1 MPRLSLLP
9 LLALLLAAPAAGAA
23 PGEHAGP
30 RPSLPTVPAPLPASV
45 TGELTTPRALLRH
58 TARAA
63 GPARS
68 LALQVE
74 QVRDDLARALGR
86 DWPGR
91 VEIRVGVGR
100 EELEALALPGGRP
113 PEWAA
118 ALAYPSH
125 GIMLVDGRSVGT
137 AEGMTVL
144 RHEFLHVA
152 LGSLGDGWPRWFQ
165 EGFAV
170 EVSGERYLFDRY
182 VALVRAVHGGHLL
195 PLSSLAADFPGD
207 RAQVELAY
215 AESAAFVAV
224 LLERHGP
231 VGMATLLSAVERGE
245 SFEAAFIEAFH
256 VSLRTEVS
264 SWEETLPRRYA
275 WTPLLAG
282 SGTLLAVAAL
292 ATVVG
297 WLFRRRRYARALEQ
311 MALREQA
318 EEAARR
324 ILEAEALARAAALAA
339 EEFPDDALDGPARP
353 PGDDE
358 GPPPGTLLH

>member
-1 MPRLSLLP
+1 MHLLA
-9 LLALLLAAPAAGAA
+9 LALLLAAPVAGAV
-23 PGEHAGP
+23 GEHAEP
-30 RPSLPTVPAPLPASV
+30 RAALPSVPVPLPSV
-45 TGELTTPRALLRH
+45 FTGELSTPRAQLRH

-63 GPARS
+63 GAAQA

-91 VEIRVGVGR
+91 VEVRLGVGR
-100 EELEALALPGGRP
+100 EELESLALPGGAP
-113 PEWAA
+113 PPWAA

-125 GIMLVDGRSVGT
+125 GIILVDGHSVGT

-144 RHEFLHVA
+144 RHELLHVA
-152 LGSLGDGWPRWFQ
+152 LGRLGDGWPRWFQ

-170 EVSGERYLFDRY
+170 EVSGERYVFSRY
-182 VALVRAVHGGHLL
+182 VALVRAIHGGRLIPL
-195 PLSSLAADFPGD
+195 PSLAAGFPED
-207 RAQVELAY
+207 RAAVELAY
-215 AESAAFVAV
+215 AESASFVAF

-231 VGMATLLSAVERGE
+231 VGMATLLSTVERGE
-245 SFEAAFIEAFH
+245 PFEAAFIEAFH
-256 VSLRTEVS
+256 VSLRTELAT
-264 SWEETLPRRYA
+264 WEESLPGRYA

-292 ATVVG
+292 VTVVG
-297 WLFRRRRYARALEQ
+297 WFFRRRRYARALEQ

-324 ILEAEALARAAALAA
+324 ILEAEAVARAAALAA
-339 EEFPDDALDGPARP
+339 AAFPDEPDAVNGPP
-353 PGDDE
+353 PPASDDEE

>member
-1 MPRLSLLP
+1 MPLL
-9 LLALLLAAPAAGAA
+9 LALALLLTAPAASAL
-23 PGEHAGP
+23 GEHAAP
-30 RPSLPTVPAPLPASV
+30 RTTLPAVPAPIPEV
-45 TGELTTPRALLRH
+45 ITGELATPRALLRH

-63 GPARS
+63 GPARTLS
-68 LALQVE
+68 LQVE
-74 QVRDDLARALGR
+74 QVREDLARALGR

-100 EELEALALPGGRP
+100 DELEALALPGGAP

-125 GIMLVDGRSVGT
+125 GIILVDGFQVGT

-144 RHEFLHVA
+144 RHELLHVA
-152 LGSLGDGWPRWFQ
+152 LGKLGAGWPRWFQ

-182 VALVRAVHGGHLL
+182 VALVRAIHGGYLL
-195 PLSSLAADFPGD
+195 PIQSLAEDFPDGRD
-207 RAQVELAY
+207 AVELAY
-215 AESAAFVAV
+215 AESAALVSF

-231 VGMATLLSAVERGE
+231 VGMATLLSTVERGE
-245 SFEAAFIEAFH
+245 PFEAAFIEAFH
-256 VSLRTEVS
+256 VSLRTEVAT
-264 SWEETLPRRYA
+264 WEETLPRRYA

-282 SGTLLAVAAL
+282 SGTLLAL
-292 ATVVG
+292 ASLVTVVG
-297 WLFRRRRYARALEQ
+297 WFFRRRRYARALEE
-311 MALREQA
+311 MALRERA

-324 ILEAEALARAAALAA
+324 IAEAEALASAAALAA
-339 EEFPDDALDGPARP
+339 TEFPGETDALDDPAHP
-353 PGDDE
+353 GAGDDE